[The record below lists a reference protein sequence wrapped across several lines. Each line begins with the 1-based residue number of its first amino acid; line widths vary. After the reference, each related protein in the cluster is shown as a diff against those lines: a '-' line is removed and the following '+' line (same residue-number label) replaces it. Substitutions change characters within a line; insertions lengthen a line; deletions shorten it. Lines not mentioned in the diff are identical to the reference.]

1 MTQTKVS
8 LRLLRF
14 HAQDGDVR
22 VFRRFSVDEQIFFF
36 LENIRKHRCRH
47 AAFLKKRKRRFGI
60 HSDKR
65 GHSPRFGLEGLGKV

>member
-22 VFRRFSVDEQIFFF
+22 VFRRFSVDEQFFF
-36 LENIRKHRCRH
+36 FWKTSENTGVDMQ
-47 AAFLKKRKRRFGI
+47 RF
-60 HSDKR
+60 
-65 GHSPRFGLEGLGKV
+65 